1 MIWVKR
7 LLNTLYITSTN
18 RYLSLDGENVVVLEE
33 REEIGRVPLHNLQS
47 IVTFGYTGAS
57 PALMGACAQRN
68 IDLTFMS
75 RNGRFL
81 ARVTGEVKGNVTL
94 RKQQYRISENREKC
108 IDIARNFIFGK
119 VYNARWILE
128 RAARDYPLRLD
139 TDKLK
144 KKSAFLY
151 NSLQSIRTCEDVS
164 KLLGLEGEAASVYFS
179 VFDQLILQQKENFSF
194 HERSRRPPLD
204 NVNAMLSFAYSLL
217 AGMCSS
223 ALEAVGLD
231 PYVGFYH
238 TDRPG
243 RISLAL
249 DVMEELRGIMADR
262 FVLTLINKRI
272 IKSSNFIQKENGAV
286 VLDDIGRKLFLNAWQ
301 ERKQDVIKHPFLN
314 EKIEWGMVP
323 HAQAMLLARYLRG
336 DLDEYPPF
344 LWK

>member
-1 MIWVKR
+1 MKR
-7 LLNTLYITSTN
+7 LLNTLYITSSN
-18 RYLSLDGENVVVLEE
+18 RYLSLDGENVVILEE
-33 REEIGRVPLHNLQS
+33 QKEIGRVPLHNLQG

-75 RNGRFL
+75 ANGRFL

-94 RKQQYRISENREKC
+94 RKQQYNISEDKTESVQ
-108 IDIARNFIFGK
+108 IARNFIFGK

-139 TDKLK
+139 VEKLK
-144 KKSAFLY
+144 EKSNVLY
-151 NSLQSIRTCEDVS
+151 HSLQKIRLCESADR
-164 KLLGLEGEAASVYFS
+164 LLGLEGEAASVYFS
-179 VFDQLILQQKENFSF
+179 VFDQLILQQKENFLF
-194 HERSRRPPLD
+194 CGRNRRPPLD

-217 AGMCSS
+217 AGMCGS
-223 ALEAVGLD
+223 ALEGVGLD

-243 RISLAL
+243 RMSLAL
-249 DVMEELRGIMADR
+249 DLMEELRGVMADR

-272 IKSSNFIQKENGAV
+272 MKKENFIQKENGAV
-286 VLDDIGRKLFLNAWQ
+286 ILDDSGRKLFLTAWQ
-301 ERKQDVIKHPFLN
+301 ERKRDSIKHPFLN
-314 EKIEWGMVP
+314 EKLEWGMIP
-323 HAQAMLLARYLRG
+323 HIQAMLLARYLRG

>member
-1 MIWVKR
+1 MKR
-7 LLNTLYITSTN
+7 LLNTLYVTGTN
-18 RYLSLDGENVVVLEE
+18 RYLSLEGENVVVLEG
-33 REEIGRVPLHNLQS
+33 REEIGRVPLHNLQG

-75 RNGRFL
+75 GNGRFL

-94 RKQQYRISENREKC
+94 RKQQYRISEDKEKS
-108 IDIARNFIFGK
+108 IRIARNFIFGK

-128 RAARDYPLRLD
+128 RAARDYPMRLNAE
-139 TDKLK
+139 KLK
-144 KKSAFLY
+144 EKSALLY
-151 NSLQSIRTCEDVS
+151 NSLQEIRVCENAS

-194 HERSRRPPLD
+194 RERSRRPPLD

-217 AGMCSS
+217 AGMCGS
-223 ALEAVGLD
+223 ALEGVGLD
-231 PYVGFYH
+231 SYVGFYH

-249 DVMEELRGIMADR
+249 DMMEELRGIMADR
-262 FVLTLINKRI
+262 FVLTMINKRI
-272 IKSSNFIQKENGAV
+272 VKKEHFIQKENGAV
-286 VLDDIGRKLFLNAWQ
+286 ILNDSGRKLFLNAWQ

>member
-1 MIWVKR
+1 MKR
-7 LLNTLYITSTN
+7 LLNTLYITSSN
-18 RYLSLDGENVVVLEE
+18 RYLSLEGENVVILEE
-33 REEIGRVPLHNLQS
+33 QKEIGRVPLHNLQG

-75 RNGRFL
+75 ANGRFL

-94 RKQQYRISENREKC
+94 RKQQYKISEDKTESVQ
-108 IDIARNFIFGK
+108 IARNFIFGK

-139 TDKLK
+139 VKKLK
-144 KKSAFLY
+144 EKSNVLY
-151 NSLQSIRTCEDVS
+151 HSLQKIRLCESADR
-164 KLLGLEGEAASVYFS
+164 LLGLEGEAASVYFS
-179 VFDQLILQQKENFSF
+179 VFDQLILQQKENFLF
-194 HERSRRPPLD
+194 CGRNRRPPLD

-217 AGMCSS
+217 AGMCGS
-223 ALEAVGLD
+223 ALEGVGLD

-243 RISLAL
+243 RMSLAL
-249 DVMEELRGIMADR
+249 DLMEELRGVMADR

-272 IKSSNFIQKENGAV
+272 MKKENFIQKENGAV
-286 VLDDIGRKLFLNAWQ
+286 ILDDSGRKLFLTAWQ
-301 ERKQDVIKHPFLN
+301 ERKRDSIKHPFLN
-314 EKIEWGMVP
+314 EKLEWGMIP
-323 HAQAMLLARYLRG
+323 HIQAMLLARYLRG